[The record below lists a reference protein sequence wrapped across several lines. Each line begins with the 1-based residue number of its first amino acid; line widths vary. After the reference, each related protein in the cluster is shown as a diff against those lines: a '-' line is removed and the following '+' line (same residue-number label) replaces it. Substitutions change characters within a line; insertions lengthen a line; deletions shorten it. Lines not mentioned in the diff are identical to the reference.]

1 MRRKTLK
8 HIEKSILHKSF
19 LRSTYLCDK
28 VMIKQSNDVYL
39 MKKVTGLF
47 AWRRMCMSRL
57 QWEQL
62 LCEKRMRMRSGGKR
76 KEQERPMYVTRNEF
90 EADYDR
96 IVGSS
101 SVRRLQDKAQV
112 FPLQKN
118 DVVRTRLTHSMEVS
132 AIARS
137 MGKTVGI
144 NLEKKRIFTR
154 EQTEMLAGMLQ
165 TAGLIHDLGNPPFG
179 HYGETAIRNWY
190 KEKKNIPT
198 DAKEQEDA
206 DFAHF
211 DGNVQ
216 NLRIVTKLQI
226 MNDQYGANFTYGT
239 LASIIKY
246 PYSSLNRPGDKDK
259 FGYFK
264 SEQHIVEKV
273 WENTGLAEGIR
284 HPATYLLEA
293 ADDIVYLCD
302 DIEDGVKKGYVSW
315 EKEYADLKK
324 KIEHELKEK
333 PDDQAK
339 YNAIFEKIE
348 NNSPTPD
355 LSESEQVLSKVKLF
369 RNYIQGYLIKAAVH
383 AFLEDYYEEIM
394 NGDFGL
400 QELLKDEEVLVK
412 TLKDITRRNCF
423 ACDEVLSLEVVG
435 EKVIRELLDTFYKI
449 VDFKDVNNLEESAI
463 YEGKLYHMISDNYKY
478 IARFDYDL
486 NKYRDLKDINEY
498 DKMHLIIDFVSGMT
512 DSYAVMLYKKLLGI
526 NLPE

>member
-1 MRRKTLK
+1 M
-8 HIEKSILHKSF
+8 
-19 LRSTYLCDK
+19 
-28 VMIKQSNDVYL
+28 
-39 MKKVTGLF
+39 
-47 AWRRMCMSRL
+47 
-57 QWEQL
+57 
-62 LCEKRMRMRSGGKR
+62 
-76 KEQERPMYVTRNEF
+76 
-90 EADYDR
+90 
-96 IVGSS
+96 
-101 SVRRLQDKAQV
+101 
-112 FPLQKN
+112 
-118 DVVRTRLTHSMEVS
+118 
-132 AIARS
+132 
-137 MGKTVGI
+137 
-144 NLEKKRIFTR
+144 
-154 EQTEMLAGMLQ
+154 
-165 TAGLIHDLGNPPFG
+165 
-179 HYGETAIRNWY
+179 
-190 KEKKNIPT
+190 
-198 DAKEQEDA
+198 
-206 DFAHF
+206 
-211 DGNVQ
+211 
-216 NLRIVTKLQI
+216 
-226 MNDQYGANFTYGT
+226 
-239 LASIIKY
+239 
-246 PYSSLNRPGDKDK
+246 
-259 FGYFK
+259 
-264 SEQHIVEKV
+264 
-273 WENTGLAEGIR
+273 
-284 HPATYLLEA
+284 
-293 ADDIVYLCD
+293 YLCD

-355 LSESEQVLSKVKLF
+355 LSEREQVLSKVKLF

-435 EKVIRELLDTFYKI
+435 EEVIRELLDTFYKI
-449 VDFKDVNNLEESAI
+449 VDFKDVENLEESAI

-526 NLPE
+526 SLPE

>member
-1 MRRKTLK
+1 
-8 HIEKSILHKSF
+8 
-19 LRSTYLCDK
+19 
-28 VMIKQSNDVYL
+28 
-39 MKKVTGLF
+39 
-47 AWRRMCMSRL
+47 MSRL

-412 TLKDITRRNCF
+412 
-423 ACDEVLSLEVVG
+423 
-435 EKVIRELLDTFYKI
+435 
-449 VDFKDVNNLEESAI
+449 
-463 YEGKLYHMISDNYKY
+463 
-478 IARFDYDL
+478 DL
-486 NKYRDLKDINEY
+486 R
-498 DKMHLIIDFVSGMT
+498 
-512 DSYAVMLYKKLLGI
+512 A
-526 NLPE
+526 